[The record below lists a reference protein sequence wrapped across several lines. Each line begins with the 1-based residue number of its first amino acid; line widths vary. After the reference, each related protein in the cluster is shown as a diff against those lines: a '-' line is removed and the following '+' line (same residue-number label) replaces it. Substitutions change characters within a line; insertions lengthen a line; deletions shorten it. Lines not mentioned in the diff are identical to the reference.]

1 MYVCM
6 YVCMYVYIYRSYLSA
21 ASRPSHSA
29 ALATTG
35 MLFFILHR
43 RSWTTGRKLQR
54 AHVHGGPHVDGSFC
68 PGRSTNIN
76 TRGGGNKDPRGDLLP
91 LTTREMCSFIHRS
104 IATGTYRSKNTHQ

>member
-1 MYVCM
+1 VRDVTHDDMASARSSRRGRLLSRARGAAGGKAAHMYVCM

-54 AHVHGGPHVDGSFC
+54 AC
-68 PGRSTNIN
+68 PWRTAC
-76 TRGGGNKDPRGDLLP
+76 RRLLLP
-91 LTTREMCSFIHRS
+91 RAKH
-104 IATGTYRSKNTHQ
+104 